1 MIKKVI
7 SRSRRMK
14 IRTKL
19 SVLLIV
25 SAALS
30 LLMFAFLWKN
40 MGNVWRFMC
49 RFPAISWDSQALIEK
64 IEETAPYYDVP
75 DNEENVEETKA
86 FKPFF
91 NIKDKYTSL
100 YIYEIGGK
108 GLFRAGAYAEIM
120 ATSPVAEFMNF
131 EYQMTSGEVEM
142 HYEVPT
148 QFHNGEFTVMIFSYH
163 SVRIITVY
171 LIISV
176 LLSIAVFL
184 SINLV
189 FINRKMKAV
198 LGMKDEVLL
207 MASGELNHPVSACGE
222 DEIGILSSELDHLRI
237 ALKENIHQE
246 EESRKANQDLITTM
260 SHDLRTPLTILSG
273 YLEVLKHKRVSPEM
287 EEDYLD
293 RCLKKTN
300 DIKEMTDKMFEY
312 ALVYEETEDVTITK
326 VKLETMRGILYE
338 NLDFLRLAGF
348 RADVV
353 MEECT
358 GAVLGDEVL
367 LKRIFNNLFSNILKY
382 GDKTTP
388 VKLSL
393 QMEKKKVKVGLINT
407 VKKEKDGTESHCIGL
422 KSAKK
427 MVDLMEGEIYV
438 LNQAEIYSVQIS
450 LPIA

>member
-1 MIKKVI
+1 
-7 SRSRRMK
+7 
-14 IRTKL
+14 
-19 SVLLIV
+19 
-25 SAALS
+25 
-30 LLMFAFLWKN
+30 
-40 MGNVWRFMC
+40 
-49 RFPAISWDSQALIEK
+49 
-64 IEETAPYYDVP
+64 
-75 DNEENVEETKA
+75 
-86 FKPFF
+86 
-91 NIKDKYTSL
+91 
-100 YIYEIGGK
+100 
-108 GLFRAGAYAEIM
+108 
-120 ATSPVAEFMNF
+120 
-131 EYQMTSGEVEM
+131 
-142 HYEVPT
+142 
-148 QFHNGEFTVMIFSYH
+148 
-163 SVRIITVY
+163 
-171 LIISV
+171 
-176 LLSIAVFL
+176 
-184 SINLV
+184 
-189 FINRKMKAV
+189 
-198 LGMKDEVLL
+198 